1 MSRYTRLLNADHDQ
15 TASSS
20 APGAGPGKD
29 PAPEQQGGNAKDDAA
44 PLSKMS
50 SMFASLKESATA
62 AGGNMKEGLNRASD
76 SVKTGLGIPAGEA
89 SSKDESD
96 AQSEASSM
104 MDEVT
109 EYCPK
114 MTYQQ
119 VGGALDRLM
128 LHRLGTSLTSF

>member
-29 PAPEQQGGNAKDDAA
+29 PAPEQQGGNAKGAA